1 MNLIKTIDQYNEDC
15 VYFCEPIKNTIMNEG
30 NFIRI
35 IYSNSYFMLNGIYL
49 SIDINKMTIEKY
61 YNKYKCSFNVSSHRD
76 IIETLKIIEDNILKR
91 SGIKNKLP
99 HYKILEQFINGNIK
113 ILPLLFTI
121 DTVFPLEGF
130 INCPRGLIINL
141 LLTISIFFDSSANL
155 GANVSV
161 TNFCNSVLYTFAAFV
176 IAVCIWST

>member
-1 MNLIKTIDQYNEDC
+1 MNIAKNLNQYKDDYIYYC
-15 VYFCEPIKNTIMNEG
+15 DPIKNNIMEEG

-35 IYSNSYFMLNGIYL
+35 LYSSPLFVLNGIYL
-49 SIDINKMTIEKY
+49 HISINDVYIEKY

-113 ILPLLFTI
+113 IFSEQGNNIECGLNSGPSSFILKISGIWETENSYGVTYKFTY
-121 DTVFPLEGF
+121 
-130 INCPRGLIINL
+130 
-141 LLTISIFFDSSANL
+141 
-155 GANVSV
+155 V
-161 TNFCNSVLYTFAAFV
+161 THP
-176 IAVCIWST
+176 W